1 MPLWA
6 VMILALG
13 ALGGGAYVWAVRE
26 IARLPDDE
34 TNEAGADR
42 P

>member
-1 MPLWA
+1 MPLWLL
-6 VMILALG
+6 MLLALG
-13 ALGGGAYVWAVRE
+13 ALCGGAYVWVAWV
-26 IARLPDDE
+26 IARFPDDE